1 MVKFARKPKVV
12 EEDAHKSH
20 EEEVEEEDELA
31 KFGQVAIN
39 QEQKLL

>member
-12 EEDAHKSH
+12 EDEAHESQ
-20 EEEVEEEDELA
+20 EEEVEEEDEVA